1 MTTHEAG
8 VLDTSVIAA
17 LRLYTSAE
25 LPDTLLITAVT
36 LGELSYGPHA
46 TDDPLKRAA
55 RTAVL
60 QHAEATFDPL
70 PYDHAAARL
79 YGQICAA
86 VRVAGRQP
94 RTRASDLMIAAT
106 AASNALPLYTANPA
120 DFRGAETF
128 VELVALQG
136 QPNDL

>member
-1 MTTHEAG
+1 VTAHEAG
-8 VLDTSVIAA
+8 VLDTSIIAA
-17 LRLYTSAE
+17 MRLYDPAE
-25 LPDTLLITAVT
+25 LPGTFLITAVT
-36 LGELSYGPHA
+36 LGELSYGPHV

-86 VRVAGRQP
+86 VRAAGRQP
-94 RTRASDLMIAAT
+94 RIRASDLMIAAT
-106 AASNALPLYTANPA
+106 AASNALPLYTANPGA
-120 DFRGAETF
+120 FRGAEAF
-128 VELVALQG
+128 VELIAVPG
-136 QPNDL
+136 RPNDL

>member
-1 MTTHEAG
+1 VTVHQAG
-8 VLDTSVIAA
+8 VLDTSIIAA
-17 LRLYTSAE
+17 LKLYDPAE
-25 LPDTLLITAVT
+25 LPDTFLITAVT

-55 RTAVL
+55 RVAVL

-86 VRVAGRQP
+86 VRAAGP
-94 RTRASDLMIAAT
+94 RPSIRASDLMIAAT
-106 AASNALPLYTANPA
+106 AASNALPLYTANPD
-120 DFRGAETF
+120 DFHGAETF
-128 VELVALQG
+128 VELVAVQAR
-136 QPNDL
+136 PNDL